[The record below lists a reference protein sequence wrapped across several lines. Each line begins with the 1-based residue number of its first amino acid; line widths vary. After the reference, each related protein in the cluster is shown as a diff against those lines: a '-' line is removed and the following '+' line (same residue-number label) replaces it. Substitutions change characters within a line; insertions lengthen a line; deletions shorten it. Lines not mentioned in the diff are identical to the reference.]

1 MRNALTY
8 GALGGGALLAGGK
21 AVQEQEDPGSIFLAG
36 LGGGAGAL
44 GGLKGARALAGKF
57 SPAIRD
63 TLREQGSKASQALTD
78 YAISDDYRAAM
89 RSGKQLSPEEIK
101 KLQRPGGRQA
111 LDLAGGINYVLGG
124 PIQTDVGQPG
134 LARNL
139 GKAAA
144 VATVPTAALAAGL
157 GGVAAGAIPGAF
169 GMPGFVD
176 PESYG
181 SSNSPGAR
189 YKQTTVN
196 YS

>member
-36 LGGGAGAL
+36 LGGGAGGYA
-44 GGLKGARALAGKF
+44 GLKGARALAGKF

-63 TLREQGSKASQALTD
+63 TLREQGKKVSSVLTD
-78 YAISDDYRAAM
+78 YAISDDLLDAM
-89 RSGKQLSPEEIK
+89 RSGKQLSPEEIQ
-101 KLQRPGGRQA
+101 KLKRPGSRQA
-111 LDLAGGINYVLGG
+111 LNLAGGIDYALGG

-196 YS
+196 YV

>member
-44 GGLKGARALAGKF
+44 GGIKGARALAGRYA
-57 SPAIRD
+57 PMVRD
-63 TLREQGSKASQALTD
+63 NLRAQGKKVSSALTD
-78 YAISDDYRAAM
+78 YAISDDLMDAM
-89 RSGKQLSPEEIK
+89 RSGKQLSPEEIQ
-101 KLQRPGGRQA
+101 KLKRPGSRQA
-111 LDLAGGINYVLGG
+111 LNLAGGIDYALRG

-139 GKAAA
+139 GKATAF
-144 VATVPTAALAAGL
+144 ATVPTAALAAGL

-196 YS
+196 YV